1 MIRKKILPLFLL
13 ILSLNSYSETY
24 VCPYIVSWTLKTDF
38 PTLVTHK
45 FIRDGNKFQ
54 RPDVQHIYEIY
65 YEDDKYLILDANFG
79 LIGETIIM
87 YINKET
93 GDFVFSSTGVG
104 RDINV
109 NEKGKCEVI
118 Y

>member
-1 MIRKKILPLFLL
+1 MKKILPLFLL
-13 ILSLNSYSETY
+13 TLSLNSNSETY
-24 VCPYIVSWTLKTDF
+24 VCSHIVSWTIKINN
-38 PTLVTHK
+38 PTVVTNK
-45 FIRDGNKFQ
+45 LIRDGNIFQ
-54 RPDVQHIYEIY
+54 RPNVQHIYEIY

-87 YINKET
+87 FINKVT
-93 GDFVFSSTGVG
+93 GDFVYSNTGVG
-104 RDINV
+104 RNINV